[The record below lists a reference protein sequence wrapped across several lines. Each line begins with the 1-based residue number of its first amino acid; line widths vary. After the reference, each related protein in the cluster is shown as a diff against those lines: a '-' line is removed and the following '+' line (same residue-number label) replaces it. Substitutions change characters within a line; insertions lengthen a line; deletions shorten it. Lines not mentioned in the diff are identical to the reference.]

1 MSIKN
6 SIFVHKGCTAL
17 LGGNPMQRYLI
28 GNLIRSAREL
38 KNMTQN
44 ELAKKLNVT
53 VSAVSNWEN
62 NLRYPRFEE
71 LISLAKE
78 LDIGEELLDMKT
90 VKEAPISKKEI
101 IEMSKKIDYISNR
114 LMNLEMKMNV

>member
-1 MSIKN
+1 
-6 SIFVHKGCTAL
+6 
-17 LGGNPMQRYLI
+17 MQRYLI